1 MSLFGLAPLQL
12 KSKVAD
18 SYAAGF
24 TFPHQIHVTRETI
37 VSKIKIYLAG
47 GLAED
52 LIFGADNASL
62 GRAHDRE
69 QVTTLAMD
77 YIRRYGFDPKFQA
90 NYALEDAYAMNK
102 FATDRPIEQMIA
114 SLVEETNAL
123 LKAHEPMLRALSLK
137 LSVAGDLEAAQVSAI
152 AQQHDLVAA
161 VREEGFLYIPAYDQM
176 LLNP

>member
-1 MSLFGLAPLQL
+1 MALLGLAPLQL

-62 GRAHDRE
+62 GRSHDRE
-69 QVTTLAMD
+69 QVTTLAAD
-77 YIRRYGFDPKFQA
+77 YIRRYGFEPKFQA
-90 NYALEDAYAMNK
+90 NYAMEDAYAMNK

-114 SLVEETNAL
+114 HLVTETQEL
-123 LKAHEPMLRALSLK
+123 LKTHRPLLRDLSMQLAA
-137 LSVAGDLEAAQVSAI
+137 SGDLAAAQVAAI
-152 AQQHDLVAA
+152 AQQHQMLAIVK
-161 VREEGFLYIPAYDQM
+161 EEGFLYIPDYHQM
-176 LLNP
+176 LLDA